1 MIWYHPKYYAE
12 LRRLRKLQAAS
23 DKRLQPEV
31 ASDKLQAAS
40 DKLQAASHKHQ
51 ATSDSKKDSKST
63 SDKQQAS

>member
-1 MIWYHPKYYAE
+1 MTWYHPKYYAE

-31 ASDKLQAAS
+31 ASTKPQATSNKPQAPSEDRYKLQAS
-40 DKLQAASHKHQ
+40 
-51 ATSDSKKDSKST
+51 